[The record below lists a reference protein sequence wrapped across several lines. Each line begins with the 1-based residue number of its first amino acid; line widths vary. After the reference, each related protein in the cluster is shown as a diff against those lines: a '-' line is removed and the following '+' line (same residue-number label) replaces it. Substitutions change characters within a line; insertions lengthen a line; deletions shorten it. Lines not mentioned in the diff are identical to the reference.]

1 MHDDAAFPAGS
12 GVGGADREVPCKS
25 ASPDGTGDS
34 LLPVRRRDRV
44 YAWVRRHPLVPDAAI
59 AFGLLL
65 TVVVFSAAA
74 YDPTWAH
81 FTVGAAMCVA
91 LVFRRV
97 RPVESFGVLVAL
109 GLVQWAT
116 GMELAPYDFALLLGL
131 FTVSA
136 YGPRWASR
144 SGLAAG
150 FLGVVLATIAYVPTF
165 EEGPEAFVASV
176 LALAA
181 SVVGAWAMGD
191 VRRVRHAYVAELVE
205 RAYQAE
211 RERDQRA
218 QLAAAEERARIA
230 REMHDIVAHNLSVIV
245 VQADGGR
252 YAGDHDPQAALDALK
267 TIGDTGRGALTEMRR
282 LLGVLRAS
290 DDGDGGSIRP
300 QPGLGTLPELVTS
313 VRQAGLPVD
322 LDVTGAPRPL
332 RPGPSLAVYRV
343 IQEALTNALK
353 HAGPAARAKV
363 ALIFT
368 PDRLTA
374 RVSDDGR
381 GAATVDDGLGQ
392 GLAGM
397 RERMTMYGG
406 TVTAGPAA
414 GGGWRVE
421 LDLPYG
427 EGT

>member
-1 MHDDAAFPAGS
+1 M
-12 GVGGADREVPCKS
+12 
-25 ASPDGTGDS
+25 
-34 LLPVRRRDRV
+34 RRRDRL
-44 YAWVRRHPLVPDAAI
+44 YAWVRRHPVVPDAVI
-59 AFGLLL
+59 ALGLLL
-65 TVVVFSAAA
+65 TLVLFSAAA
-74 YDPTWAH
+74 FDPGWAH
-81 FTVGAAMCVA
+81 FVLGAVMCAA

-97 RPVESFGVLVAL
+97 RPIEAFGVLVAS

-116 GMELAPYDFALLLGL
+116 GLELAPYDLALLIGL
-131 FTVSA
+131 YSVSA

-144 SGLAAG
+144 AGLAAG
-150 FLGVVLATIAYVPTF
+150 FLGVALGTVRYVPADENSQT
-165 EEGPEAFVASV
+165 FVASG

-181 SVVGAWAMGD
+181 FVVGAWAMGD
-191 VRRVRHAYVAELVE
+191 VRRVRQAYVAELVE
-205 RAYQAE
+205 RAHQAE

-230 REMHDIVAHNLSVIV
+230 REMHDVVAHNLSVIV

-252 YAGDHDPQAALDALK
+252 YAGDQDPQAALDALK
-267 TIGDTGRGALTEMRR
+267 TIGDTGRGALAEMRR
-282 LLGVLRAS
+282 LLGVLRAT
-290 DDGDGGSIRP
+290 DDGDGGAVRP
-300 QPGLGTLPELVTS
+300 QPGLGSLPELVTS
-313 VRQAGLPVD
+313 VRQAGLPVE

-353 HAGPAARAKV
+353 HAGPAARARV
-363 ALIFT
+363 ALVFAA
-368 PDRLTA
+368 DRLTA

-381 GAATVDDGLGQ
+381 GAAAVDDGLGQ

-406 TVTAGPAA
+406 TVTAGPAT
-414 GGGWRVE
+414 GGGWRVD

-427 EGT
+427 EGA